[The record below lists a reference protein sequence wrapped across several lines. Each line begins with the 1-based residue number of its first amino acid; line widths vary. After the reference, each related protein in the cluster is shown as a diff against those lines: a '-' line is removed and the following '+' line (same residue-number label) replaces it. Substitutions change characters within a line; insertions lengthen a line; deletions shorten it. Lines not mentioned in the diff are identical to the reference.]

1 MNKPGLRIVQVLPAL
16 ESGGVER
23 GTLELA
29 RYLVD
34 KGHQSIVISAGGR
47 LVDQLIR
54 QGSKHIQWSI
64 GRKSLFT
71 FRLVFRLRR
80 FLQEQEIDILHV
92 RSRFPAWICYLAWKG
107 MDPATRPKLVTTV
120 HGPYSVS
127 RYSSVMMK
135 GEHVIVVSDMI
146 RDYVLKN
153 YTVNPEKVH
162 RIYRGVSSSK
172 FPFGFTPSDK
182 WLSEWY
188 QDYPQTKETFIIT
201 LPARITRRKG
211 QQDFIELLALLKS
224 QSVEVLGLVVGEA
237 KKGKTAFLDELK
249 KLAEE
254 KQVSDRLCFVGH
266 RSDLREV
273 MAISDIVLSMSREP
287 EAFGRITI
295 EALSLG
301 VPVIAYAHGGVEEQL
316 TAVFPQG
323 RVDVGNI
330 EQAADRVISWIKQ
343 PPVVPNE
350 HPFKLQNMLEQT
362 IDVYLKP

>member
-1 MNKPGLRIVQVLPAL
+1 MNTPSLRIVQVLPAL

-29 RYLVD
+29 RHLVD
-34 KGHQSIVISAGGR
+34 TGHHSIVISAGGR
-47 LVDQLIR
+47 MVDKLIR

-64 GRKSLFT
+64 GHKSLFT

-80 FLQEQEIDILHV
+80 FLQEQKIDILHV
-92 RSRFPAWICYLAWKG
+92 RSRFPAWVCYLAWKG

-153 YTVNPEKVH
+153 YKVNPEKVH
-162 RIYRGVSSSK
+162 RIHRGVSSSK
-172 FPFGFTPSDK
+172 FPFSFAPSDK

-188 QDYPQTKETFIIT
+188 QDYPQTKGKFIIT
-201 LPARITRRKG
+201 LPARITRWKG

-224 QSVEVLGLVVGEA
+224 KSVDVFGLVVGEA
-237 KKGKTAFLDELK
+237 KKGKTAFLEELK

-254 KQVSDRLCFVGH
+254 KQVSDGLCFVGH

-287 EAFGRITI
+287 EAFGRTTI

-323 RVDVGNI
+323 RVDVGDI

-343 PPVVPNE
+343 PPVVPKE
-350 HPFKLQNMLEQT
+350 HPFSLQNMLEQT
-362 IDVYLKP
+362 LGVYLKQ